1 MSQIC
6 GYCINMSEICSWCI
20 NLSQIFEY
28 SIEISRIII
37 CCANVL
43 IYDKYKEYYKTV
55 KILQYDTDIAQI
67 FVYAIEI
74 SQMFG
79 YTIEIS
85 QILSCSTD
93 LSHLFGCCTDL
104 DYGLELSHIWLRHN
118 CFTTPICV
126 WNWCFRNIRPRY
138 RADKLQIFS
147 IGEGPG
153 WLNEL
158 GSCIT

>member
-1 MSQIC
+1 MSQ
-6 GYCINMSEICSWCI
+6 ICSWCI

-28 SIEISRIII
+28 SIELSRIII

-67 FVYAIEI
+67 FVYVIEI
-74 SQMFG
+74 SQMFRYTIEISHIFG

-85 QILSCSTD
+85 QIFSCSTD
-93 LSHLFGCCTDL
+93 LSHIFGCSTDL

-126 WNWCFRNIRPRY
+126 WNWCFKNIRRGTELTNCKY
-138 RADKLQIFS
+138 FLLAM
-147 IGEGPG
+147 GPG
-153 WLNEL
+153 
-158 GSCIT
+158 GSMS